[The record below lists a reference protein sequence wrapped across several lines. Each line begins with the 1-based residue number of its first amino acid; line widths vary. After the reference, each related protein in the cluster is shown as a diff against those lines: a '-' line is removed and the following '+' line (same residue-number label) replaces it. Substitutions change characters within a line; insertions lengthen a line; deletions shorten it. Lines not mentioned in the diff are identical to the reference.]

1 MTSHEPVEPLARC
14 QPGLRA
20 IFGTAEPVALLP
32 AAGDISLELVLRT
45 AILHRAAVLVHGQRG
60 ERLARVAESLDR
72 EVVRIVTAP
81 DLPVDPAQVDRFLDG
96 PAIDA
101 LLVELGVDPDQ
112 PPFPLDAIGRMVR
125 RRRGILL
132 VAEASATIGIAP
144 MEMDRWGVDC
154 VLASSDG
161 VLGLPGGVSLVAA
174 SGQLLRRSG
183 QLAGR
188 GTLLDL
194 KTHCAAAKEGRV
206 AAPVAPAVL
215 QALEQRLGGLVSSP
229 RP

>member
-1 MTSHEPVEPLARC
+1 LSSHEPRQTFARC
-14 QPGLRA
+14 QPRLRA

-32 AAGDISLELVLRT
+32 AAGDIGLELVLRS
-45 AILHRAAVLVHGQRG
+45 AILHRAAVLVHGERG

-81 DLPVDPAQVDRFLDG
+81 DLPVDPSQVDRFLDG
-96 PAIDA
+96 PAVDA
-101 LLVELGVDPDQ
+101 LLVELGMDTDQ
-112 PPFPLDAIGRMVR
+112 PPFPLDAIGRMVH

-144 MEMDRWGVDC
+144 MEMDRWGLDC
-154 VLASSDG
+154 VLASSEG
-161 VLGLPGGVSLVAA
+161 ALGLPGGMSLVAA
-174 SGQLLRRSG
+174 SGRLLQRSG
-183 QLAGR
+183 ELAGR

-194 KTHCAAAKEGRV
+194 KTHYAAAKEGRV
-206 AAPVAPAVL
+206 GAPVAPALL